1 MRFPFVLAAL
11 VTLTPTIVPSQE
23 HVHQPGMTHDSSPA
37 REAGQ
42 AAFAAIA
49 EITAMLMADP
59 NTDWSKVNMEALRQ
73 HLIDMNEV
81 TMNSVVRAEPVAGG
95 TRFIVTGQGRT
106 VDAIRRM
113 ATAHAQTIEAPMGA
127 SVEERAGGVMLTVT
141 SSEPGGEARIGGLG
155 FVGLLTVG
163 AHHTTH
169 HLAIARGEM
178 SPGHVHK

>member
-1 MRFPFVLAAL
+1 MRSLFLLVSLFVAPVVLPA
-11 VTLTPTIVPSQE
+11 QE
-23 HVHQPGMTHDSSPA
+23 HVHVPGMTHESSPA
-37 REAGQ
+37 KESGQ

-59 NTDWSKVNMEALRQ
+59 NTDWSKVNIEALRQ

-95 TRFIVTGQGRT
+95 ARFIVTGQGRT

-141 SSEPGGEARIGGLG
+141 SSEPGGEAKIRGLG
-155 FVGLLTVG
+155 FIGLLTVG

>member
-1 MRFPFVLAAL
+1 
-11 VTLTPTIVPSQE
+11 
-23 HVHQPGMTHDSSPA
+23 
-37 REAGQ
+37 
-42 AAFAAIA
+42 
-49 EITAMLMADP
+49 
-59 NTDWSKVNMEALRQ
+59 
-73 HLIDMNEV
+73 
-81 TMNSVVRAEPVAGG
+81 
-95 TRFIVTGQGRT
+95 
-106 VDAIRRM
+106 M